1 MQCQQCPV
9 NGKPLTI
16 TAMQTA
22 RYLIAKEGP
31 SRLFRGVST
40 MLGAS
45 LPAHAV
51 YFSVFEAA
59 KKALD
64 ADTNTLT
71 PMASG
76 SAGVVATV
84 CHDLIMTPMDVCS
97 HVCKF
102 VDVSMLVLH

>member
-1 MQCQQCPV
+1 
-9 NGKPLTI
+9 
-16 TAMQTA
+16 
-22 RYLIAKEGP
+22 
-31 SRLFRGVST
+31 